1 MKRLPALMLS
11 VFLLTLLSL
20 PATAITKQEN
30 LTDKEKNLLV
40 SLAVNTSDMVDVTIT
55 WNELNYTYGSNGFA
69 ADDTDIEMP
78 KITVTN
84 NNLQNSLTVNA
95 LFKPTD
101 ASLTEDM
108 FDLYFYED
116 LSVMPPNGENVKDL
130 LLAEKSSIS
139 FYALPYGNP
148 AHWSAASAKLTPI
161 GNVCISIALNNG

>member
-69 ADDTDIEMP
+69 ADDT
-78 KITVTN
+78 
-84 NNLQNSLTVNA
+84 LSL
-95 LFKPTD
+95 
-101 ASLTEDM
+101 
-108 FDLYFYED
+108 
-116 LSVMPPNGENVKDL
+116 
-130 LLAEKSSIS
+130 I
-139 FYALPYGNP
+139 
-148 AHWSAASAKLTPI
+148 HI
-161 GNVCISIALNNG
+161 